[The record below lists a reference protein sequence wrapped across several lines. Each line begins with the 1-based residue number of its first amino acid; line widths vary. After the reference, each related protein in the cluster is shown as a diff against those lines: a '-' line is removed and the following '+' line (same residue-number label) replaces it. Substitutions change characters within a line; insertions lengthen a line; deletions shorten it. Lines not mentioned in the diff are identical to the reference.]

1 MTTAVALKKDEY
13 YDSVFLM
20 RIAQRMSQEPG
31 IEQAVA
37 IMGSEKNKGLLAQA
51 GFHNPEIA
59 QASPNDL
66 IVGVSADSPE
76 RAWAVLGRIDE
87 WLQQRQIESKQATY
101 RTLEQAEQAQPDSN
115 LAVISVP
122 GEYAAREARQALERG
137 LNVFLFSDNV
147 SVEQEIEL
155 KSFAKERGLLVM
167 GPDCG
172 TAIIAGVGIGFAN
185 AVRRGSVGVI
195 GASGTGTQEIT
206 SLVHEAGLGVSHAI
220 GTGSRD
226 LSDKVGGV
234 TTLAAIDA
242 LEADAETAVIVC
254 VSKPPGAK
262 TLAEVVH
269 RLDRCAKPVVACF
282 LGASEEALGTGRRFL
297 VARTLDQ
304 AAALAVR
311 QAGGMASAIV
321 PKDEEQM
328 LGRLVAAERARMASE
343 QRYVRGVFAGGTF
356 CYQAQQVLRDA
367 GIETHSNAP
376 LEPRLAL
383 ADPMSSVEHTMV
395 DLGADEFTQGR
406 PHPMIDSTF
415 RRERILREAGDPS
428 VAVLLVDFI
437 LGYGAAADP
446 AGDLAGAIAKAKAD
460 ASARGGYLSV
470 VASVCGTEGDP
481 QGLERQRTTLRE
493 AGALVFASS
502 AQAARCCARLVKG
515 K

>member
-1 MTTAVALKKDEY
+1 
-13 YDSVFLM
+13 
-20 RIAQRMSQEPG
+20 
-31 IEQAVA
+31 
-37 IMGSEKNKGLLAQA
+37 
-51 GFHNPEIA
+51 
-59 QASPNDL
+59 
-66 IVGVSADSPE
+66 
-76 RAWAVLGRIDE
+76 
-87 WLQQRQIESKQATY
+87 
-101 RTLEQAEQAQPDSN
+101 
-115 LAVISVP
+115 
-122 GEYAAREARQALERG
+122 
-137 LNVFLFSDNV
+137 
-147 SVEQEIEL
+147 
-155 KSFAKERGLLVM
+155 
-167 GPDCG
+167 
-172 TAIIAGVGIGFAN
+172 
-185 AVRRGSVGVI
+185 
-195 GASGTGTQEIT
+195 
-206 SLVHEAGLGVSHAI
+206 
-220 GTGSRD
+220 
-226 LSDKVGGV
+226 
-234 TTLAAIDA
+234 
-242 LEADAETAVIVC
+242 
-254 VSKPPGAK
+254 
-262 TLAEVVH
+262 
-269 RLDRCAKPVVACF
+269 
-282 LGASEEALGTGRRFL
+282 
-297 VARTLDQ
+297 
-304 AAALAVR
+304 
-311 QAGGMASAIV
+311 
-321 PKDEEQM
+321 
-328 LGRLVAAERARMASE
+328 MASE